1 MLEDIQWT
9 EILSH
14 LYHLGI
20 AYLLAIPIGWDRESR
35 APGAGIRT
43 FPLVAMASCAYM
55 LTGIYVLEPDDAR
68 ARVMYGI
75 LTGIGFIGGG
85 SILKEKGN
93 GAGTATAASIW
104 STGAIGIAVAW
115 NRLEIALTL
124 SIMTFL
130 TLRFGKFLN
139 GGTTEDQSP

>member
-1 MLEDIQWT
+1 
-9 EILSH
+9 
-14 LYHLGI
+14 
-20 AYLLAIPIGWDRESR
+20 
-35 APGAGIRT
+35 
-43 FPLVAMASCAYM
+43 M
-55 LTGIYVLEPDDAR
+55 LTGISVLEPDDAR

-93 GAGTATAASIW
+93 VAGTATAASIW

-124 SIMTFL
+124 SIMTLL
-130 TLRFGKFLN
+130 TLRFGKFLS
-139 GGTTEDQSP
+139 GEDTDEQSQ